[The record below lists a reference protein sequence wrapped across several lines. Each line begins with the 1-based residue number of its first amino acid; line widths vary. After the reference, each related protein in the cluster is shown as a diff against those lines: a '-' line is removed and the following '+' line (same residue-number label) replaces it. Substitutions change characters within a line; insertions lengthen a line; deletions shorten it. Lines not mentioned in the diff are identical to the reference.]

1 MITSIADWMAFLKE
15 SDRLIGFPL
24 LVIGAAL
31 MLFGWR
37 LWKICVL
44 LSFGLIG
51 AGLATRYGQSF
62 AENQWALVLVSGIGL
77 AGLSYCF
84 VHQAVAVLGGLIG
97 GMAVMLFLS
106 DLRIDGAILWIC
118 TAVGVI
124 GALAYAIINR
134 RLVVIFVTAILGAVL
149 CISGLAVFVMLSP
162 VLYGTVLSM
171 AAGSV
176 IVLPFILLVPTVMS
190 CFFQV
195 AEVHR
200 LQIEL

>member
-1 MITSIADWMAFLKE
+1 MITSAQDWMAFLKE

-24 LVIGAAL
+24 LVVGAAL

-44 LSFGLIG
+44 LSYGVIG
-51 AGLATRYGQSF
+51 AGLATRFGES
-62 AENQWALVLVSGIGL
+62 AGENQWILVLGAAL
-77 AGLSYCF
+77 ALAAVSYCF
-84 VHQAVAVLGGLIG
+84 VHKAVALLGGFIG
-97 GMAVMLFLS
+97 GAAVMFFLT
-106 DLRIDGAILWIC
+106 DLRIHGPVLWLC
-118 TAVGVI
+118 TSVGVI
-124 GALAYAIINR
+124 AALAYALINR

-149 CISGLAVFVMLSP
+149 FVSGLAVFVMLSP
-162 VLYGTVLSM
+162 VLYGTLLSM
-171 AAGSV
+171 AVGSM

>member
-1 MITSIADWMAFLKE
+1 MITSMQDWMAFLKE

-24 LVIGAAL
+24 LVIGLAL

-44 LSFGLIG
+44 LSYGVIG
-51 AGLATRYGQSF
+51 AGLATKFGEGAGESQWMLVIGSAVIFAAVSF
-62 AENQWALVLVSGIGL
+62 
-77 AGLSYCF
+77 CF
-84 VHQAVAVLGGLIG
+84 VHKAVALLGGMIG
-97 GMAVMLFLS
+97 GAAVMLFLS
-106 DLRIDGAILWIC
+106 DFRISGPILWLC
-118 TAVGVI
+118 SSVGVI
-124 GALAYAIINR
+124 GALAYAMINR

-149 CISGLAVFVMLSP
+149 FVSGLAVFVMLSP
-162 VLYGTVLSM
+162 VLYGTLISM
-171 AAGSV
+171 AVGSV

>member
-1 MITSIADWMAFLKE
+1 MITSVQDWLVFLKE

-24 LVIGAAL
+24 LVLGAGL

-37 LWKICVL
+37 LWKVCVL

-51 AGLATRYGQSF
+51 AGLATKYGSF
-62 AENQWALVLVSGIGL
+62 AGDDQWLLVGGGGI
-77 AGLSYCF
+77 A
-84 VHQAVAVLGGLIG
+84 LGGLSFFFVHRAVVLLGALIG
-97 GMAVMLFLS
+97 GATVLLVLS
-106 DLRIDGAILWIC
+106 DLRISGPMLWLCSSVGAI
-118 TAVGVI
+118 A
-124 GALAYAIINR
+124 ALAYAMINR

-149 CISGLAVFVMLSP
+149 FISGLTVFVMLSP
-162 VLYGTVLSM
+162 ALYGTLISM
-171 AAGSV
+171 ATGSM

>member
-1 MITSIADWMAFLKE
+1 MITSPQDWLMFLKE

-24 LVIGAAL
+24 VVCGAAL

-44 LSFGLIG
+44 LAYGGIG
-51 AGLATRYGQSF
+51 AALATEFGQC
-62 AENQWALVLVSGIGL
+62 AGEYQWTLVIGSAIVL
-77 AGLSYCF
+77 AGVSFCF
-84 VHQAVAVLGGLIG
+84 VRHAVALLGGLIG
-97 GMAVMLFLS
+97 GAAVMLFLS
-106 DLRIDGAILWIC
+106 DLRFHGAVLWLC
-118 TAVGVI
+118 STVGVI
-124 GALAYAIINR
+124 AALGYALINR

-149 CISGLAVFVMLSP
+149 LISGLAVFVMLAP
-162 VLYGTVLSM
+162 ELFGTLVSM

>member
-1 MITSIADWMAFLKE
+1 MITSLQDWMAFLKE

-51 AGLATRYGQSF
+51 ACLATKFGEGAGEQ
-62 AENQWALVLVSGIGL
+62 QWMLVPAVGIVL
-77 AGLSYCF
+77 AGVSYFF
-84 VHQAVAVLGGLIG
+84 VHQAVALLGGLIG
-97 GMAVMLFLS
+97 GAAVMLFLS
-106 DLRIDGAILWIC
+106 DLGLNGAILWLC
-118 TAVGVI
+118 TGVGVI

-162 VLYGTVLSM
+162 VLYGTLLSM